1 MSVIGVGHRE
11 ASEMIPAKARF
22 LRSYIQSNNFK
33 IQICVSNLCPQL
45 LT

>member
-1 MSVIGVGHRE
+1 MMGVGHRE
-11 ASEMIPAKARF
+11 ASEMITAKARF
-22 LRSYIQSNNFK
+22 LRSCIQSNNFE